1 MQYNLRIYNNN
12 GDNKKILIAAQSQ
25 DMTDLINSNIF
36 DFLSDGVNF
45 GTSYEFTYN
54 YKDEIMT
61 FESVDREGLYL
72 VVCMPVREG
81 DKDFL
86 GAVMDTIQGIK

>member
-1 MQYNLRIYNNN
+1 
-12 GDNKKILIAAQSQ
+12 
-25 DMTDLINSNIF
+25 MTDLINSNIF
-36 DFLSDGVNF
+36 DFLSDGINF

-54 YKDEIMT
+54 YKDEVMT
-61 FESVDREGLYL
+61 LEAVDREGLFL
-72 VVCMPVREG
+72 VVCMPVRED